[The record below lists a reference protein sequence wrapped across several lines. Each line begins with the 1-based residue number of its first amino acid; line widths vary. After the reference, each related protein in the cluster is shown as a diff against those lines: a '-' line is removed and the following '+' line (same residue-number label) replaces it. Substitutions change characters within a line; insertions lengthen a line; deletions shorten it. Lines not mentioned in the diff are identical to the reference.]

1 MWPLGTVRKNSPLVI
16 FESLFFALQG
26 TYLTQFENLPV
37 LQWAL
42 WALAI
47 IVGALIVS
55 FLVPPL
61 VGILRDMRDAL
72 SRMRRMVA
80 AWAREIAV
88 PLWDNFW
95 HRRERDPREPVLAG
109 LNRINLAAQNL
120 GVEQVTS
127 LRQLDESLE
136 SHVRLLSRAIT
147 PEAVS
152 DTDHERMTRALVSGG
167 ILKLLFLGLI
177 SVAVGLTNAALLNV
191 FFREFL
197 GTRSPIPTLFPEL
210 QIGHVIA
217 ALLFLLELSTGV
229 LIYWFGPDAHDDVG
243 DMKVQH
249 RSAPHRVYYAGA
261 WGGFVF
267 FALVELVAYA
277 VLSDRLS
284 IPQQLQIPV
293 TSVMYP
299 LMRYFF
305 ATFGLALT
313 ILLSALGHELAETFA
328 QRKRASVERS
338 FLRAMEKRDESIVRN
353 VQRVR
358 QAMQAITELA
368 GGLPKAVATSFQN
381 ELQLQQPFPGAPV
394 ALYGGTVKVLA
405 STDPSSSS
413 FSVGGLRPPELP
425 PIRDRAQIVG
435 DLAIN
440 LTLLAVLGVVTWL
453 TSGEIVR
460 WLTTESSP
468 VPFAMAQAT
477 GLFVPAGAIALG
489 FAARNGLAKLRY
501 ASLVEQALIEP
512 RAKRVYGLLV
522 AAGAVGVCV
531 LLGTLTFE
539 VGVLGQGLFLN
550 VLLGLTQGAVLV
562 GLGGF
567 LDGALVSL
575 SDAVLLLWI
584 GVVQVFALLLEGVAH
599 IISALL
605 LVLEFLLR
613 LIAVPGD
620 VLRSPRRRTGGT

>member
-1 MWPLGTVRKNSPLVI
+1 
-16 FESLFFALQG
+16 
-26 TYLTQFENLPV
+26 LTQLENLPV
-37 LQWAL
+37 LQWTL
-42 WALAI
+42 WVLAI

-61 VGILRDMRDAL
+61 VGILRDMRDTL
-72 SRMRRMVA
+72 SLMRRMVA
-80 AWAREIAV
+80 AWAREIGV

-95 HRRERDPREPVLAG
+95 LRRERDPREPVLAG
-109 LNRINLAAQNL
+109 LNRVNLAARNL
-120 GVEQVTS
+120 GVEQVAS
-127 LRQLDESLE
+127 LRQLDETLN
-136 SHVRLLSRAIT
+136 SHVRFLSRAIT
-147 PEAVS
+147 PEPVS
-152 DTDHERMTRALVSGG
+152 DVDRERMTRALVSGG
-167 ILKLLFLGLI
+167 VLKLLFLGLI

-197 GTRSPIPTLFPEL
+197 GTRSPVPTLFPGL

-243 DMKVQH
+243 DVKVQH

-328 QRKRASVERS
+328 QRKRASVERG

-381 ELQLQQPFPGAPV
+381 ELQLLQPFPGAPV

-405 STDPSSSS
+405 STDPKGASALG
-413 FSVGGLRPPELP
+413 VPGLPSPEPP
-425 PIRDRAQIVG
+425 PIRDRTQIVG

-460 WLTTESSP
+460 WLTNESSP
-468 VPFAMAQAT
+468 VPMAMAQAT

-501 ASLVEQALIEP
+501 ASLVEQTLVEP

-567 LDGALVSL
+567 LDSALVSL

-584 GVVQVFALLLEGVAH
+584 GVVRVFALLLEGLAH
-599 IISALL
+599 IVSALL
-605 LVLEFLLR
+605 LVVEFLLR

-620 VLRSPRRRTGGT
+620 VLRVPRRRAGSAGGST

>member
-1 MWPLGTVRKNSPLVI
+1 
-16 FESLFFALQG
+16 
-26 TYLTQFENLPV
+26 LTQLESLPV
-37 LQWAL
+37 LQWTL

-61 VGILRDMRDAL
+61 VGILRDMRETL
-72 SRMRRMVA
+72 SRMRRTVA
-80 AWAREIAV
+80 AWAREIVV

-95 HRRERDPREPVLAG
+95 LRRERDPREPVLAG
-109 LNRINLAAQNL
+109 LNRVNLAARNL
-120 GVEQVTS
+120 GAEQVAS

-136 SHVRLLSRAIT
+136 NHVRLLSRAIT

-152 DTDHERMTRALVSGG
+152 DVDRERMTRALVSGG
-167 ILKLLFLGLI
+167 VLKLLFLGLI

-197 GTRSPIPTLFPEL
+197 GTRSPVPTLFPGL

-243 DMKVQH
+243 DLKVQH

-328 QRKRASVERS
+328 QRKRASVERG

-381 ELQLQQPFPGAPV
+381 ELQLLQPFPGAPV

-405 STDPSSSS
+405 STEPTGASALA
-413 FSVGGLRPPELP
+413 VPGLLLPEPP
-425 PIRDRAQIVG
+425 PIRDRTQIVG

-453 TSGEIVR
+453 TAGEIVR
-460 WLTTESSP
+460 WLTNESSP
-468 VPFAMAQAT
+468 VPMAMAQAT
-477 GLFVPAGAIALG
+477 GFFVPAGAIALG

-501 ASLVEQALIEP
+501 ASLVEQTLIEP

-567 LDGALVSL
+567 LDSALVSL

-584 GVVQVFALLLEGVAH
+584 GVVRVFALLLEGLAH
-599 IISALL
+599 VVSALL
-605 LVLEFLLR
+605 LVVEFLLR

-620 VLRSPRRRTGGT
+620 VLRVPRRLAGGGGGGGVGT

>member
-1 MWPLGTVRKNSPLVI
+1 M
-16 FESLFFALQG
+16 
-26 TYLTQFENLPV
+26 TQLENLPV
-37 LQWAL
+37 LQWTL
-42 WALAI
+42 WVLAI

-61 VGILRDMRDAL
+61 VGILRDMRDTL
-72 SRMRRMVA
+72 SLMRRMVA
-80 AWAREIAV
+80 AWAREIGV

-95 HRRERDPREPVLAG
+95 LRRERDPREPVLAG
-109 LNRINLAAQNL
+109 LNRVNLAARNL
-120 GVEQVTS
+120 GVEQVAS
-127 LRQLDESLE
+127 LRQLDETLN
-136 SHVRLLSRAIT
+136 SHVRFLSRAIT
-147 PEAVS
+147 PEPVS
-152 DTDHERMTRALVSGG
+152 DVDRERMTRALVSGG
-167 ILKLLFLGLI
+167 VLKLLFLGLI

-197 GTRSPIPTLFPEL
+197 GTRSPVPTLFPGL

-243 DMKVQH
+243 DVKVQH

-328 QRKRASVERS
+328 QRKRASVERG

-381 ELQLQQPFPGAPV
+381 ELQLLQPFPGAPV

-405 STDPSSSS
+405 STDPKGASALG
-413 FSVGGLRPPELP
+413 VPGLPSPEPP
-425 PIRDRAQIVG
+425 PIRDRTQIVG

-460 WLTTESSP
+460 WLTNESSP
-468 VPFAMAQAT
+468 VPMAMAQAT

-501 ASLVEQALIEP
+501 ASLVEQTLVEP

-567 LDGALVSL
+567 LDSALVSL

-584 GVVQVFALLLEGVAH
+584 GVVRVFALLLEGLAH
-599 IISALL
+599 IVSALL
-605 LVLEFLLR
+605 LVVEFLLR

-620 VLRSPRRRTGGT
+620 VLRVPRRRAGSAGGST